1 MKRRRGVPY
10 GTVAALTVGLA
21 IALGLRP
28 LSVREILAA
37 YVLALTAVALLVLAR
52 MAHTEEEW
60 ERASSELAHALRR
73 RPEARTRPPELVLV
87 GRDVQLGVASAG
99 DFHARLRPRLWSVV
113 EARTR
118 TPRTT
123 LDAGT
128 WELLRPDRSAPADL
142 AAAGIPARRLATVVE
157 TLERL

>member
-1 MKRRRGVPY
+1 VKRRPRVPY

-21 IALGLRP
+21 FALGLRP
-28 LSVREILAA
+28 ISVREILAA

-52 MAHTEEEW
+52 MARTEEAW
-60 ERASSELAHALRR
+60 ERASSELAHALRPR
-73 RPEARTRPPELVLV
+73 ASSRMRPPELVLV
-87 GRDVQLGVASAG
+87 GRDVELGIASAG

-118 TPRTT
+118 TPQDA
-123 LDAGT
+123 LDAET
-128 WELLRPDRSAPADL
+128 WELLRPDRRPPEDL
-142 AAAGIPARRLATVVE
+142 AADGIPARRLHELVD